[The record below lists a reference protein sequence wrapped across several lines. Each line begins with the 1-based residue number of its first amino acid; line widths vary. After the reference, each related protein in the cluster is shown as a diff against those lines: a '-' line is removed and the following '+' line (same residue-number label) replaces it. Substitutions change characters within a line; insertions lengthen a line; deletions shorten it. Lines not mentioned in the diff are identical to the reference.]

1 MIDDIPI
8 RQLNIDSRARVGTAG
23 TASSFQ
29 IELLEPVQ
37 LPTGCAAWVTEVQCP
52 IAWRNIEPGVNNKV
66 YYSETYNGTTRYNI
80 VELDGEEYTLWSL
93 DVALQGKLNA
103 AISSGPLPPAVSYGH
118 NAMSN
123 SFELPLLYNDHEYRW
138 DLAPVEQ
145 NDMWTLNTGAV
156 FAVVRDYTYDAGS
169 SSYMWHMSPVYEL
182 DQVSWTVYGGLTPAS
197 VVVVNITFGATRI
210 SIRTA

>member
-1 MIDDIPI
+1 MIDDLPL

-66 YYSETYNGTTRYNI
+66 YYSETYGSTTRYNI

-138 DLAPVEQ
+138 DLAPV
-145 NDMWTLNTGAV
+145 
-156 FAVVRDYTYDAGS
+156 
-169 SSYMWHMSPVYEL
+169 
-182 DQVSWTVYGGLTPAS
+182 
-197 VVVVNITFGATRI
+197 
-210 SIRTA
+210 